1 MPLQGWPTAIP
12 LQYSRSLFGSLHN
25 PLARLPQYRLGLFGC
40 LVGLLARLAEA
51 QLVRIFWLAGNGR
64 FGHPRGARLG
74 PASRAPSRWSAHP
87 LSAVVADPARP
98 PLHLTGSEPC
108 SSPLRRRIVPPHV
121 AAGLPRLQFLEL
133 YYNELEGGV
142 LAELGNLTELTD
154 IDLSENR
161 LTGGIPES
169 LCALRNLRVL

>member
-1 MPLQGWPTAIP
+1 
-12 LQYSRSLFGSLHN
+12 
-25 PLARLPQYRLGLFGC
+25 
-40 LVGLLARLAEA
+40 
-51 QLVRIFWLAGNGR
+51 
-64 FGHPRGARLG
+64 
-74 PASRAPSRWSAHP
+74 
-87 LSAVVADPARP
+87 
-98 PLHLTGSEPC
+98 
-108 SSPLRRRIVPPHV
+108 VPPHV